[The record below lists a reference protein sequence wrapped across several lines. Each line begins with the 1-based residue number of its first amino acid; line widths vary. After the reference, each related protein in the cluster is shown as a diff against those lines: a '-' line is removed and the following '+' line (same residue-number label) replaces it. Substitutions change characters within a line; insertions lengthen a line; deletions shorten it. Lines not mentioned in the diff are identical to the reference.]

1 MAGPGAAELEG
12 FLDLFGDEVNVKE
25 VVLEDDPSTLATFR
39 LKPNGKVLGPLLG
52 GAVQEVMKAARD
64 GEWTP
69 GDDGT
74 VVVAG
79 HSLAPGQF
87 ELAVEADESGATAA
101 LPGNDT
107 VVQLDIE
114 LTDDLRAEG
123 MARDLARLVQQ
134 ARKDRGLAVTDRI
147 TLSVRLPEPVASA
160 LRQFEAEVT
169 AQVLASSVTYDP
181 AGDLTHTG
189 EVDGHAVTFDLSLA

>member
-1 MAGPGAAELEG
+1 M
-12 FLDLFGDEVNVKE
+12 KE
-25 VVLEDDPSTLATFR
+25 VVLERRPRRSATFR
-39 LKPNGKVLGPLLG
+39 LKPNGKVLGPNLG

-64 GEWTP
+64 GEWAS
-69 GDDGT
+69 GGDGT

-79 HSLAPGQF
+79 HTLAPGEF
-87 ELAVEADESGATAA
+87 ELALEAGESGATAA

-107 VVQLDIE
+107 VIQLDTE
-114 LTDDLRAEG
+114 FTDDLRAEG

-147 TLSVRLPEPVASA
+147 TLSVRLPEPVTSA

-169 AQVLASSVTYDP
+169 AQVLASSVTYDST
-181 AGDLTHTG
+181 GDLKHAG
-189 EVDGHAVTFDLSLA
+189 EVDGHAVTFDLSVA